1 MPAQQRI
8 AKGGKCLTT
17 SERRKQRY
25 ALYGLEHKLA
35 KNGHKFTRSKEHRG
49 CGPLARENRRR
60 ILELAAIADRE
71 KGLASLEFTDW
82 TKRMLADRRRNEI
95 SNNGTRGNR

>member
-1 MPAQQRI
+1 MPVQQQR
-8 AKGGKCLTT
+8 APKGGRCLST

-25 ALYGLEHKLA
+25 ALYGLEHGLA

-71 KGLASLEFTDW
+71 KGLASLEFSDW
-82 TKRMLADRRRNEI
+82 TKRMLADSRRRNEKI
-95 SNNGTRGNR
+95 